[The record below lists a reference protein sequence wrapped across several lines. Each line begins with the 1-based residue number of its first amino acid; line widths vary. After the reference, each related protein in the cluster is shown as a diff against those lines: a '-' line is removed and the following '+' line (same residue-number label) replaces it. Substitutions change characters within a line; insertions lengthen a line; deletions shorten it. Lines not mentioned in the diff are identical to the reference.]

1 MSQYLVSGEASIL
14 QINAKLTD
22 ISDATKKRAI
32 SDLSAYGI
40 ELLNFDIESINF
52 PKEELEKIQET
63 MHKVFEVQ
71 QLSSVKTGG
80 AFKEVKSFEVLGDA
94 AKNEGEGT
102 VGSLLGAGIGLGAGL
117 PVGQQI
123 GSQIQVNP
131 NEKSEQVTNQPAS
144 DEPEAKLKKL
154 KSLFADGLITEEEYN
169 NKRQKILDTL

>member
-1 MSQYLVSGEASIL
+1 
-14 QINAKLTD
+14 
-22 ISDATKKRAI
+22 
-32 SDLSAYGI
+32 
-40 ELLNFDIESINF
+40 
-52 PKEELEKIQET
+52 

-131 NEKSEQVTNQPAS
+131 NEKVSR
-144 DEPEAKLKKL
+144 L
-154 KSLFADGLITEEEYN
+154 LIN
-169 NKRQKILDTL
+169 LLLMNLRQN